1 MKASRFN
8 VYRPAGDRT
17 GIFNTL
23 SGRWAWFAPGPAA
36 ALERGSLRGVMP
48 TDLRRALSMGAL
60 VADDVDEHERFGALY
75 RRLSR
80 DTGSLGVVCVLTYAC
95 NLRCPYCF
103 EDGVEG
109 RAARLDRALLERVI
123 AAVRER
129 CERDDTRRVSLML
142 FGGEPLLEADACER
156 LLRELH
162 AWCAAGGRIF
172 TGSISTN
179 GTLVTRALLRRLAPY
194 LDVAQVTFD
203 GPREVHDALRVPPN
217 GRGTYDRI
225 VAAAH
230 LLLEHDVA
238 VSVRIQAAARHCER
252 LPELARDL
260 RERGLLGHPRVRF
273 TVGVLQEFGCRS
285 CGAAEGAIEPGSE
298 LYARLLGSAPE
309 LLPPPTP
316 AVQILPCMMSGNH
329 LCIAPDGR
337 LYKCITEVG
346 RPGRAVGRVDESGRF
361 AFDAGHDAFMSR
373 DPLQFDECRACA
385 HLPLCG
391 GGCPAAARNATG
403 SWLRPACDGRE
414 ALDAR
419 IDNAMRG
426 GRP

>member
-1 MKASRFN
+1 MKTSRFN
-8 VYRPAGDRT
+8 VYRHHGART

-23 SGRWAWFAPGPAA
+23 SGRWAWFAPATA
-36 ALERGSLRGVMP
+36 RSLERGTLRGVMP
-48 TDLRRALSMGAL
+48 GDLRRALSLGAL
-60 VADDVDEHERFGALY
+60 VADDVDEHERFGTLY

-103 EDGVEG
+103 EDGVE
-109 RAARLDRALLERVI
+109 RRTARLDGELVERVI
-123 AAVRER
+123 GAIRAK
-129 CERDDTRRVSLML
+129 CEREKTGRLALML
-142 FGGEPLLEADACER
+142 FGGEPLLQPAACRR
-156 LLRELH
+156 LLGELH
-162 AWCAAGGRIF
+162 AWCAASGRTF

-179 GTLVTRALLRRLAPY
+179 GTLVTRARLRDLAPH

-203 GPREVHDALRVPPN
+203 GPREVHDTLRVPPD

-225 VAAAH
+225 LAAIR
-230 LLLEHDVA
+230 LLLEHEVA
-238 VSVRIQAAARHCER
+238 VSVRIQASATNAAR

-260 RERGLLGHPRVRF
+260 RDQGLLGHPRVRF
-273 TVGVLQEFGCRS
+273 SVAVLQEFSCRS
-285 CGAAEGAIEPGSE
+285 CGAAEGAVEPGTE
-298 LYARLLGSAPE
+298 LYAQLLGSAPE

-329 LCIAPDGR
+329 LCIGPDGR

-346 RPGRAVGRVDESGRF
+346 RPGCAVGRVDEAGRF

-373 DPLQFDECRACA
+373 DPLQFEQCRTCA

-391 GGCPAAARNATG
+391 GGCPAIARSATG
-403 SWLRPACDGRE
+403 SWLHPVCDGRE
-414 ALDAR
+414 VLDAR
-419 IDNAMRG
+419 IDNAMRS
-426 GRP
+426 RP